1 MKKLLL
7 IALALVL
14 TTSNGCRILKN
25 KKLDKHSAKVEIKND
40 VAVSTAKFDSLASVV
55 KGVYEKGKTTTK
67 ESISYKKPVTDD
79 DIELTA
85 NFKVE
90 GPVDLKGDTAF
101 KLVDVKNNDVSVT
114 VYHNKQTNELTAK
127 IKKKGSKDRD
137 IPFNEMLINRETV
150 QDFSSGDTTK
160 TSNEVNKLKKDS
172 VKVSST
178 KSSTKSSKLEKT
190 KDTTPDWKVW
200 IGVAIVVC
208 FFLWF
213 GFRGK

>member
-14 TTSNGCRILKN
+14 TTSNGCRILKH
-25 KKLDKHSAKVEIKND
+25 KKLDKHSEEVNIKND
-40 VAVSTAKFDSLASVV
+40 VKVSSIASDSLASVV
-55 KGVYEKGKTTTK
+55 KGVYDKGKVTTK
-67 ESISYKKPVTDD
+67 ETISFKKPVPDD

-101 KLVDVKNNDVSVT
+101 KLVDVKNKDVSVT

-127 IKKKGSKDRD
+127 IKKKGKKDKD
-137 IPFNEMLINRETV
+137 IPFSEMQINRETI

-160 TSNEVNKLKKDS
+160 TDIQVTKSKKDS
-172 VKVSST
+172 VD
-178 KSSTKSSKLEKT
+178 KSQKETSVKSSKLDKS
-190 KDTTPDWKVW
+190 KDNNPDWKVW
-200 IGVAIVVC
+200 IGLAIVIC
-208 FFLWF
+208 FFLWL
-213 GFRGK
+213 GFRK

>member
-25 KKLDKHSAKVEIKND
+25 KKLDKHSGEVNIKND
-40 VAVSTAKFDSLASVV
+40 FAVSTAKFDSLALVS
-55 KGVYEKGKTTTK
+55 KGVYDKGKTTTK
-67 ESISYKKPVTDD
+67 ETISYKKPVADD

-101 KLVDVKNNDVSVT
+101 KLVDVKNNEVSVT

-127 IKKKGSKDRD
+127 IKKKGKKDKD
-137 IPFNEMLINRETV
+137 IPFSEMLINRETV
-150 QDFSSGDTTK
+150 NDFSSGDTTK
-160 TSNEVNKLKKDS
+160 TSIEINKLKTDSIDKSRKDS
-172 VKVSST
+172 LF
-178 KSSTKSSKLEKT
+178 KSSSLNKS
-190 KDTTPDWKVW
+190 KDNTPDWKVW

-208 FFLWF
+208 FFLWL
-213 GFRGK
+213 GFRRK

>member
-25 KKLDKHSAKVEIKND
+25 KKLDKHSGEVNIKND
-40 VAVSTAKFDSLASVV
+40 VAVSTAKFDSLATVA
-55 KGVYEKGKTTTK
+55 KGVYDKGKTKTK
-67 ESISYKKPVTDD
+67 ETISFKKPVPDD

-101 KLVDVKNNDVSVT
+101 KLVDVKNKDVSVT

-127 IKKKGSKDRD
+127 IKKKGNKDRD

-160 TSNEVNKLKKDS
+160 TNTEVNKLNRDSSDKSRKDS
-172 VKVSST
+172 VY
-178 KSSTKSSKLEKT
+178 KSSNLNKS
-190 KDTTPDWKVW
+190 KDDKPDWKVW
-200 IGVAIVVC
+200 IGVAIIVC
-208 FFLWF
+208 FFLWL
-213 GFRGK
+213 GFRK

>member
-14 TTSNGCRILKN
+14 TTSNGCRILKH
-25 KKLDKHSAKVEIKND
+25 KKLDNHSEEVNIKSDVKVSSIE
-40 VAVSTAKFDSLASVV
+40 SDSLASVA
-55 KGVYEKGKTTTK
+55 KGVYDKGKVTTK
-67 ESISYKKPVTDD
+67 ETISFKRPVPDD

-101 KLVDVKNNDVSVT
+101 KLVDVKNKDVSVT

-127 IKKKGSKDRD
+127 IKKKGKKDKD
-137 IPFNEMLINRETV
+137 IPFSEMQINRETI

-160 TSNEVNKLKKDS
+160 TNTRVSRAKKDS
-172 VKVSST
+172 VDKSKKETSV
-178 KSSTKSSKLEKT
+178 KSSNLDKN
-190 KDTTPDWKVW
+190 KDNTPDWKVW
-200 IGVAIVVC
+200 IGVAVVVC
-208 FFLWF
+208 FFLWL
-213 GFRGK
+213 GFKK

>member
-25 KKLDKHSAKVEIKND
+25 KKLDKHSGEVNIKND
-40 VAVSTAKFDSLASVV
+40 VAVSTTKFDSLASVS
-55 KGVYEKGKTTTK
+55 KGVYDKGKTTTK
-67 ESISYKKPVTDD
+67 ETISYKKPVPDD

-127 IKKKGSKDRD
+127 IKKKGKKDKD
-137 IPFNEMLINRETV
+137 IPFSEMLINRETV
-150 QDFSSGDTTK
+150 NDFSSGDTTK
-160 TSNEVNKLKKDS
+160 TSTEVKKLKKDS
-172 VKVSST
+172 VDKSRKDSVN
-178 KSSTKSSKLEKT
+178 KSSSLNKS
-190 KDTTPDWKVW
+190 KDNKPDFWVW
-200 IGVAIVVC
+200 IGVAAVVC
-208 FFLWF
+208 FFLWL
-213 GFRGK
+213 GFRK

>member
-7 IALALVL
+7 IVMALVL

-25 KKLDKHSAKVEIKND
+25 KKLDKHSGEVNIKND
-40 VAVSTAKFDSLASVV
+40 VAVSTAKFDSLASVS
-55 KGVYEKGKTTTK
+55 KGVYDKGKTTTK
-67 ESISYKKPVTDD
+67 ETISYKKPNADD

-90 GPVDLKGDTAF
+90 GPIDLKGDTAF

-127 IKKKGSKDRD
+127 IKKKGKKDKD
-137 IPFNEMLINRETV
+137 IPFSEMLINRETV
-150 QDFSSGDTTK
+150 HDFSSGDSTK
-160 TSNEVNKLKKDS
+160 SRLEVNKLKKDS
-172 VKVSST
+172 VDKSRRDSVY
-178 KSSTKSSKLEKT
+178 KSSSLNKS
-190 KDTTPDWKVW
+190 KDNKPDWKVW

-208 FFLWF
+208 FFLWL
-213 GFRGK
+213 GIRK

>member
-7 IALALVL
+7 IVMALVL

-25 KKLDKHSAKVEIKND
+25 KKLDKHSGKVNIKND
-40 VAVSTAKFDSLASVV
+40 VVVSTAKFDSLASVS
-55 KGVYEKGKTTTK
+55 KGVYDKGKTTIK
-67 ESISYKKPVTDD
+67 ETISYKKPVPDD

-127 IKKKGSKDRD
+127 IKKKGKKDKD
-137 IPFNEMLINRETV
+137 IPFSEMLINRETV
-150 QDFSSGDTTK
+150 NDFSTGDTTK
-160 TSNEVNKLKKDS
+160 TSTEVNRLKKDS
-172 VKVSST
+172 TDRSRKDSVVQSS
-178 KSSTKSSKLEKT
+178 SLNKT
-190 KDTTPDWKVW
+190 KDNKPDFWVW
-200 IGVAIVVC
+200 IGVAAVVC
-208 FFLWF
+208 FFLWL
-213 GFRGK
+213 GFRK